1 MIDIGKFR
9 IGFTKDD
16 FRIRFTED
24 NEYDYNKEIQIG
36 HFYICWISKEKTE
49 SREALRKGKGCK
61 AYVI

>member
-24 NEYDYNKEIQIG
+24 NEYDYNKND
-36 HFYICWISKEKTE
+36 
-49 SREALRKGKGCK
+49 
-61 AYVI
+61 